1 MLPSIAP
8 VSDIQ
13 RIVQSTKPKAIIAH
27 PDTLDKV
34 KSYKDDDGIPIPVL
48 VIGGS
53 DGSPSIPNASHLSQW
68 YTAHAKVESLPRVH
82 PDTCAF
88 LILTS
93 GTTSSPKLVRIS

>member
-13 RIVQSTKPKAIIAH
+13 RIVQSTKPKAIISH
-27 PDTLDKV
+27 PDALDKV

-48 VIGGS
+48 VIGGG
-53 DGSPSIPNASHLSQW
+53 GSASIPNASHLSQW

-93 GTTSSPKLVRIS
+93 GTTSSPKLVQIS